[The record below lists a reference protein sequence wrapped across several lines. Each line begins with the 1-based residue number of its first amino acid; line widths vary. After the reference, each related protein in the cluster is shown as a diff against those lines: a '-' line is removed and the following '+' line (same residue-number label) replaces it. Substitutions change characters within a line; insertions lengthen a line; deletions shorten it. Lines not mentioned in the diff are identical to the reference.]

1 MANLR
6 DLCNLSM
13 SIKLRLSPVF
23 CTSFVLNKGF
33 LFECDVSMPFISHL
47 LNLGIE
53 NGGESSYLSF
63 ENSYAVL
70 QLFFAPTRFTL
81 FSFFII

>member
-23 CTSFVLNKGF
+23 ATSFVLNKAF
-33 LFECDVSMPFISHL
+33 LFECDVSMPFIPL
-47 LNLGIE
+47 IE
-53 NGGESSYLSF
+53 FGDGKWWREFLR
-63 ENSYAVL
+63 
-70 QLFFAPTRFTL
+70 FF
-81 FSFFII
+81 